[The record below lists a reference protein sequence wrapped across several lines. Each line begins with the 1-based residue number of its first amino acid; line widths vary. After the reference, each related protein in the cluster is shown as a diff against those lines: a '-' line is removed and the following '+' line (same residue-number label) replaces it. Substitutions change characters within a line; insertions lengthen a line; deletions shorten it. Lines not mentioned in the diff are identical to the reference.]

1 MGNFTNFQ
9 RPVGWLVA
17 LMLMVVPAVA
27 QAAPEQA
34 PSFDE
39 IVDVRVINLEV
50 VVTEGGQRVP
60 GLDLADFQL
69 LVDGE
74 EVPVEYFT
82 EVREGRAVTGS
93 ESAETFALPA
103 LEPGEA
109 VGTRYLIFIDDF
121 FAIPTYRN
129 RVLTELAEQLPLLG
143 ADDRMAIVAFD
154 GTEVEMLSS
163 WTRSLAELGAA
174 LDKATKRRAH
184 GLQRLS
190 EQRQF
195 DTTQRF
201 RGRNLRGTRFAS
213 TAFLGR
219 RAGLLSLDEIER
231 QRAHELAS
239 QVEQVA
245 DAATSALRAFARPP
259 GRKVM
264 LLFSGGWP
272 TSVSSWVA
280 GTFEPVFDDRRLDG
294 WQPFAPLAETANRLG
309 YTLYPVDLHGIDRS
323 LFGNAEHGNLFEAT
337 VAADQNFSRE
347 KLEEDT
353 LYDLAAATGGRALI
367 DGASY
372 NALEEVIEDTR
383 SYYWLGFS
391 PNWQENDEASQ
402 IEVKVKGKKLKV
414 RAREGFSDLSRESEV
429 TMLVESAQ
437 LFDLPLLGDNDLEVS
452 FGEPSDAG
460 YRKVLLPLRLVVPID
475 YVTLIENGE
484 MSSAE
489 LEIRVAATDAAG
501 DRADVSVVPVVLS
514 SSNEVVAGQTAVL
527 ETQLKLRRKPHRL
540 LISLYD
546 PMSGNMLSKRVAV
559 SL

>member
-1 MGNFTNFQ
+1 MSIFTNIQ
-9 RPVGWLVA
+9 RPAAWLAAFFLATIPVA
-17 LMLMVVPAVA
+17 A
-27 QAAPEQA
+27 QPTSEQA
-34 PSFDE
+34 PSFEE

-50 VVTEGGQRVP
+50 VVTNGGKRVP
-60 GLDLADFQL
+60 GLGLEDFQL

-74 EVPVEYFT
+74 EVAVEYFT
-82 EVREGRAVTGS
+82 EVRAGRAVTGS
-93 ESAETFALPA
+93 ESAESFALPA

-109 VGTRYLIFIDDF
+109 VGTRYLVFIDDF

-129 RVLTELAEQLPLLG
+129 RVLSELAEQLPLLA

-154 GTEVEMLSS
+154 GSEVQMLSS
-163 WTRSLAELGAA
+163 WTRSLAELGTA

-201 RGRNLRGTRFAS
+201 RGRNQRGTRFAS
-213 TAFLGR
+213 TAFLGN
-219 RAGLLSLDEIER
+219 RAGLLSLNEIER

-264 LLFSGGWP
+264 LLLSGGWP
-272 TSVSSWVA
+272 TSVASWVA
-280 GTFEPVFDDRRLDG
+280 GTFEPVYDDRRLAA
-294 WQPFAPLAETANRLG
+294 WRPFEPLVETANRLG
-309 YTLYPVDLHGIDRS
+309 YTLYPVDLHGIDRGP
-323 LFGNAEHGNLFEAT
+323 FGNAEYGSLFEAT
-337 VAADQNFSRE
+337 VASDQSFSRE
-347 KLEEDT
+347 QLEEDT
-353 LYDLAAATGGRALI
+353 LFDLAAATGGRALI

-372 NALEEVIEDTR
+372 HALEEVIEDTR

-391 PNWQENDEASQ
+391 PDWQENDEARR
-402 IEVKVKGKKLKV
+402 IEVKVDGKKLKV
-414 RAREGFSDLSRESEV
+414 RSRDGFSDLSRESEV

-437 LFDLPLLGDNDLEVS
+437 LFDLPLLGDNSLEVS

-460 YRKVLLPLRLVVPID
+460 YKKVLLPIRLEVPID
-475 YVTLIENGE
+475 YVTLLEGGDGA
-484 MSSAE
+484 SAE
-489 LEIRVAATDAAG
+489 LEIRVAATDDSG
-501 DRADVSVVPVVLS
+501 GRADVSVVPIVLNS
-514 SSNEVVAGQTAVL
+514 SSPIANGQTAVL
-527 ETQLKLRRKPHRL
+527 ETQLKLRRQPHRL